1 MAAAAESGSS
11 SESVVAGPPPSAARG
26 GGAGEVSQW
35 VEYAVQQALDL
46 KKTLGDATDAAF
58 GAAES
63 SLVHAVSAS
72 KSSLQEARGMM
83 EWVKGQ
89 YTVGEE
95 LVFGKIKEGVI
106 VAASH
111 PSLSLGIAGTA
122 GLVLFKRPRRFV
134 IWNVRRIFVSNESL
148 LSDAQAKVNE
158 LRQSVNLVKNESKKL
173 EERALKAEE
182 EMREGR
188 MKLMFVIFLFFKHFI
203 LLVFACHLYFWV
215 LILTTRTVYCR
226 EEGRGI
232 RNELRYVNKIEKKAA
247 DLKDVINELPIG
259 EASRYRSEFNLKPMH
274 FKLVMNT

>member
-1 MAAAAESGSS
+1 MVAAAESGRS
-11 SESVVAGPPPSAARG
+11 SESAVARPPPSAAG
-26 GGAGEVSQW
+26 GVGAGEVTQW
-35 VEYAVQQALDL
+35 VEYAVQQALHL

-58 GAAES
+58 RAAES

-95 LVFGKIKEGVI
+95 LVFGKIKEGVV

-111 PSLSLGIAGTA
+111 PNLSLGIAGTA
-122 GLVLFKRPRRFV
+122 GLVLFKT
-134 IWNVRRIFVSNESL
+134 
-148 LSDAQAKVNE
+148 KVNE

-173 EERALKAEE
+173 EVKDFRLVANNILYLVFQERALKAEQ

-188 MKLMFVIFLFFKHFI
+188 MKLMFVIFLFFKHSFF
-203 LLVFACHLYFWV
+203 LFLPATFFFWI

-232 RNELRYVNKIEKKAA
+232 RNELRYVNKIERKAA

-259 EASRYRSEFNLKPMH
+259 EASRYRSENFVSL
-274 FKLVMNT
+274 

>member
-188 MKLMFVIFLFFKHFI
+188 MKLI
-203 LLVFACHLYFWV
+203 
-215 LILTTRTVYCR
+215 

-259 EASRYRSEFNLKPMH
+259 EASRYRSEGCGVKDDGLVASGLII
-274 FKLVMNT
+274 FKRDCHG